1 MAPALIEATAT
12 VSQKSGRKFNIIKTE
27 LFENLT
33 RDFAKETGVTAATGR
48 TSESTKPSLGEPTT
62 LLHDTALQSEVVNK
76 EKVENSDPKHCTLLS
91 CIMNQKETSSEAAKS
106 SPGEKS
112 FVQSSETKH
121 QSSVTCAPNEAEGAK
136 NEGVRS
142 QPFAESTPF
151 MTLRARTN
159 NCNTRLLKL
168 NDRAQNLKQR
178 VRNFQTKRLLAHV
191 KTQAQLLDYSH
202 KASSDPETKS
212 DLKIS
217 ESMELGQ
224 NQGQNSLQKYKM
236 NANSLKIPAFT
247 PSPTLNLSSTRIEPK
262 IDSCSRK
269 AQAPALGPALMT
281 MLDKDK
287 NVTNITAGKKKEVFN
302 ILTNSVKDLMNLED
316 PDATDPE
323 SDADD
328 NTEAP
333 PQKRERSS
341 LQT

>member
-12 VSQKSGRKFNIIKTE
+12 VSQKSGRKLNIIKTE

-62 LLHDTALQSEVVNK
+62 LLHNTALQSEVVNK

-106 SPGEKS
+106 SPGEES
-112 FVQSSETKH
+112 FDQSSETKL

-142 QPFAESTPF
+142 QPFAESTPL

-159 NCNTRLLKL
+159 NCNTKLSKL
-168 NDRAQNLKQR
+168 NDRAKNLKQR

-217 ESMELGQ
+217 ESMESGQ
-224 NQGQNSLQKYKM
+224 NQGQNTLQKCKM
-236 NANSLKIPAFT
+236 NVNSLKIPAFT
-247 PSPTLNLSSTRIEPK
+247 PSPMLNLSSTRIEPK

-269 AQAPALGPALMT
+269 AQAPALGPALIT
-281 MLDKDK
+281 MLDKDEK
-287 NVTNITAGKKKEVFN
+287 ITNITAGKKKEVFN
-302 ILTNSVKDLMNLED
+302 ILTNSVKDMMNLED

-328 NTEAP
+328 NTEVP

-341 LQT
+341 LQM